1 MNCNLAIIGAV
12 WVIQLASQIL
22 YLFHCHLLPHIFSLR
37 LKEIHSSWKY
47 FLLKI
52 IIFWTIAVRDDLISN
67 PSPQCPIV
75 FDYKVNT
82 PLLFHW
88 EDVLSNFSYLLF
100 LFCVCVEVIVCRRKI
115 YIASVNHA
123 NWETHVVQSKKLYLL
138 ACYKL
143 CHSYDH
149 ALLLICYWPC
159 IATILFV
166 SLWTGP
172 LKIGRGPKQIQIYGG
187 NSMGYAKM
195 CKIQVVKKIHQNQQ
209 SHS

>member
-1 MNCNLAIIGAV
+1 LKFSHNWSSLNNTVDFTNPVFISL
-12 WVIQLASQIL
+12 SP
-22 YLFHCHLLPHIFSLR
+22 LPHIFRLR

-47 FLLKI
+47 FLFKI
-52 IIFWTIAVRDDLISN
+52 IFLTIAVRDDLISN

-75 FDYKVNT
+75 FDYKVNN

-88 EDVLSNFSYLLF
+88 EDVLSNFSNLFFLF
-100 LFCVCVEVIVCRRKI
+100 LCVYVCSVCVKVIVWRRKI

-138 ACYKL
+138 TCYKL

-172 LKIGRGPKQIQIYGG
+172 LKIGRGARA
-187 NSMGYAKM
+187 NSDLGW
-195 CKIQVVKKIHQNQQ
+195 
-209 SHS
+209 